1 MPDRLYD
8 DAMYRFNEAEP
19 SYWETTKGQQCP
31 DVQKLR
37 VNVECDVA
45 IIGGGYTGLSAA
57 YHLCKEHH
65 VDVQV
70 LEAGHIGWGSSA
82 RNAGFCCIYPAKM
95 SVETMFKK
103 FEEKLKIITLAYTQ
117 LKNTYREKIDR

>member
-65 VDVQV
+65 LDVQV
-70 LEAGHIGWGSSA
+70 LEAGHIGWGASG
-82 RNAGFCCIYPAKM
+82 RYGGFCRLGGH
-95 SVETMFKK
+95 
-103 FEEKLKIITLAYTQ
+103 KLDDKVM
-117 LKNTYREKIDR
+117 LKR